1 MMGCQ
6 GGSARTA
13 AAGGRHR
20 QVPAQTHMLHW
31 LNALFNFFCVCVL
44 SKVDTDCSMKSLT
57 SAKIQ
62 MLIGLLCLLI
72 YNGKKFTIP
81 NPYFELEKK
90 HTVMKL
96 LLFLSGL
103 KQHEH

>member
-1 MMGCQ
+1 ME
-6 GGSARTA
+6 ARAGLCTDTHA
-13 AAGGRHR
+13 ALAEYF
-20 QVPAQTHMLHW
+20 V
-31 LNALFNFFCVCVL
+31 LNYFLCVL

-62 MLIGLLCLLI
+62 TLIGLLCLLV

-81 NPYFELEKK
+81 NPYFELEKR

-96 LLFLSGL
+96 LLFILSGL